1 MLLGKFFMLTPAVI
15 TLVIL
20 GFAVVLLLSNRIR
33 PDVVALLVL
42 LSLGLTG
49 VLTPQE
55 AFSGFSRSAV
65 ITILAIFILAEGLQQ
80 SGITDRLGLGLL
92 KLAGEGEARLTSV
105 VTLAGALLSLF
116 MNNIAAASVLLPAV
130 TGAARKAQ
138 RSPARL
144 LIPLAF
150 GTILGGMATLFTTT
164 NLIASG
170 LLRDQG
176 LVGFGVLD
184 FAYLGFFI
192 VLVGIVYLT
201 VFGRHLLPTR
211 SPVQR
216 MEDVEQMESNLAKVY
231 QLDERLV
238 QAQIPPGSPLVGK
251 KISQSGLREAHR
263 LNVIAVE
270 RNGFGTLAPAAE
282 TVISAG
288 DILLI
293 AANPEALASPDLEPL
308 FNLRKEGSSFESQ
321 RDLKA
326 LGLVEVVLAPRSR
339 WIGRT
344 LRGTHFREKFQA
356 DVIAI
361 WRSGRPIRTG
371 VSDLELQFGDALL
384 LLASP
389 QSVKML
395 HSDQS
400 LIVLADHE
408 VRPAPNRRRAWM
420 AGLIMFTT
428 LILAILNNQLIAE
441 LMLAGA
447 VLMVLVGILSMDEAY
462 AAIDWKSIFIIA
474 GMLPLGVAMTK
485 SGLAESLGGWV
496 LALVGTASPQVM
508 LACMVILT
516 VVLAQ
521 IMHGA
526 AVAAVMVPVGIGAAT
541 RMGLDPRALTMG
553 IALATSIAFITPFG
567 HPVNILIMGPGGYQ
581 MRDYARVGLPLTLL
595 VVLVVVFLL
604 PAIWP
609 LALPQGGM

>member
-1 MLLGKFFMLTPAVI
+1 MLTPAAI
-15 TLVIL
+15 TLVII
-20 GFAVVLLLSNRIR
+20 GVAVALLLSDRIR

-92 KLAGEGEARLTSV
+92 KLAGEGEARLAGV
-105 VTLAGALLSLF
+105 VTLSGALLSLF

-130 TGAARKAQ
+130 TGAARKAR

-176 LVGFGVLD
+176 MAGFGVLD
-184 FAYLGFFI
+184 FAYLGLFI
-192 VLVGIVYLT
+192 VLAGIVYLT
-201 VFGRHLLPTR
+201 MLGRHLLPTR

-216 MEDVEQMESNLAKVY
+216 MEDVEQMESSLAEVY
-231 QLDERLV
+231 RLDERLV
-238 QAQIPPGSPLVGK
+238 RAQIPPDSLLVGK
-251 KISQSGLREAHR
+251 KISQSGLREAYR

-282 TVISAG
+282 MVISAG
-288 DILLI
+288 DIFLM
-293 AANPEALASPDLEPL
+293 AARPDDLASPDLEPL
-308 FNLRKEGSSFESQ
+308 FDLRKDEGGFESQ
-321 RDLKA
+321 RDLNE

-344 LRGTHFREKFQA
+344 LRDTHFREKFQT

-384 LLASP
+384 LLGSR

-400 LIVLADHE
+400 LVVLADRE
-408 VRPAPNRRRAWM
+408 VQPAPTRRKAWL
-420 AGLIMFTT
+420 ASLIMVGT
-428 LILAILNNQLIAE
+428 LLLAILNENLIGE

-462 AAIDWKSIFIIA
+462 SAIDWKSIFIIA

-485 SGLAESLGGWV
+485 TGLAAGLGSWV
-496 LALVGTASPQVM
+496 LALVGTAGPQVL
-508 LACMVILT
+508 LACLVILT

-541 RMGLDPRALTMG
+541 QMGLDPRALTMG

-604 PAIWP
+604 PLFWP
-609 LALPQGGM
+609 LALPQG